1 MGQQAN
7 NGGRHA
13 ELDEKK
19 LRAAGRRERSPERQ
33 AIADQ
38 FDEKPAKGATGGAFG
53 PGKTNRGANR

>member
-7 NGGRHA
+7 NRGRNA

-19 LRAAGRRERSPERQ
+19 SRAAGRRGRSPQRQ

-38 FDEKPAKGATGGAFG
+38 FDEKPAKGTTGGAHG
-53 PGKTNRGANR
+53 RGKTNRKPVP